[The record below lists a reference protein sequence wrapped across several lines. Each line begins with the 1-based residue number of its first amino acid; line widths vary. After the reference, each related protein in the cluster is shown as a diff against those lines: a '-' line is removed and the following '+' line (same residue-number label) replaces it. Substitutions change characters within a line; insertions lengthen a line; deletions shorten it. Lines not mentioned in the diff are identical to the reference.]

1 MSRATRHFSSICCF
15 VLWVLTAPAFGQPPG
30 REAELRGA
38 LQTAVRRE
46 MADKALP
53 CFSIILI
60 QDQKVLWEAAFGEE
74 RAGTPANAQ
83 TIFRV
88 GSVSKLFT
96 DIALMQLVEQKQVDL
111 DAPVRRYLPDFHPI
125 NPFDKNEIT
134 LRQLM
139 THHSGL
145 VPEPPVGNYFDP
157 TSPTISATVA
167 SLNNTELIYPPGKKT
182 KYSNAGISVVGEV
195 IQKLGGKAFAEC
207 ATRAVLD
214 PLGNS
219 SSSFTL
225 TKLVA
230 AHLASAKMWSY
241 YGKEF
246 EAPTF
251 ALGIE
256 PAGNLY
262 APIGDLGRF
271 LAMLFAGGQGK
282 NGRVLKASTL
292 ESMYQVQF
300 EKEGATKGFGLGF
313 AVSNFRGHRCVGH
326 NGAVYGFATVLEALP
341 TEKLGVAV
349 ITTRDCA
356 NGVGKKLAD
365 YALDLMLA
373 NESGN
378 PFPPYNFAMPVDPAA
393 ASQSVGIYRNDS
405 ERIDVFAQDG
415 KLFAWPAS
423 GGERLELHPAGGAYV
438 VDSALAYGAALGL
451 EKDAVRWNGKRLP
464 RIETGKPT
472 PAPASWIGLIGEY
485 GWDHDVLF
493 ILEKE
498 GRLHALIEW
507 FYLYPL
513 EDLGNDVFR
522 FPSSGLYEN
531 EKLIFKRDSSGKS
544 TEVNAASVVFKRR
557 HQADEGQT
565 FRITPRRSIDAIR
578 KEALAARPPVE
589 NGFFEK
595 SDLVELT
602 KLDPTILLDIRYA
615 STNNF
620 MSVPLYTSARAFMQ
634 RPAAEA
640 VVRAHRE
647 LAKQGFGLLIHDAY
661 RPWYVTK
668 MFWEATP
675 DAQRIFVADP
685 SKGSRHNRGCAVDLT
700 LYDLK
705 TKKPIVMV
713 GGYDEF
719 SDRSFP
725 HYLGGT
731 SLQRWHREVLR
742 KAMEAQGFQVYEF
755 EWWHFDYRDWKKYPI
770 QNVTFEKL
778 AAR

>member
-1 MSRATRHFSSICCF
+1 MRFWHNAAAICTFIVSIAGGRAC
-15 VLWVLTAPAFGQPPG
+15 AQPLGIEP
-30 REAELRGA
+30 ELRDS
-38 LQTAVRRE
+38 LQTAIRKE
-46 MADKALP
+46 MADKGLPAL
-53 CFSIILI
+53 SIVLI
-60 QDQKVLWEAAFGEE
+60 RDQKVFWEAAFGEE
-74 RAGTPANAQ
+74 RHKTPASEE
-83 TIFRV
+83 TIYRV

-96 DIALMQLVEQKQVDL
+96 DIALMQLVEKKLIDL
-111 DAPVRRYLPDFHPI
+111 DAPVRQYLPDFHPI
-125 NPFDKNEIT
+125 NPFDKTEIT

-139 THHSGL
+139 THRSGL
-145 VPEPPVGNYFDP
+145 VREPPVGHYFDP
-157 TSPTISATVA
+157 TSPTISSTVA
-167 SLNNTELIYPPGKKT
+167 SLNSTELIYPPGQKT
-182 KYSNAGISVVGEV
+182 KYSNAGITVVGEV
-195 IQKLGGKAFAEC
+195 IQKLLGKPFAQC
-207 ATRAVLD
+207 ATQAVLE
-214 PLGNS
+214 PLGCS

-225 TKLVA
+225 TKPIA
-230 AHLASAKMWSY
+230 AHLASAKMWTY

-256 PAGNLY
+256 PAGNMY
-262 APIGDLGRF
+262 ATVGDLGRF
-271 LAMLFAGGQGK
+271 LSMLFAGGQGK
-282 NGRVLKASTL
+282 KGRVLQPATL

-300 EKEGATKGFGLGF
+300 AQTGAKNGFGLGF
-313 AVSNFRGHRCVGH
+313 AVSDFHGHRCVGH

-341 TEKLGVAV
+341 AEKLGVAIV
-349 ITTRDCA
+349 TTRDCA

-365 YALDLMLA
+365 YALELMLA
-373 NESGN
+373 HDAGKNWPEYKLATSVDSTEALRAAGTYRAGN
-378 PFPPYNFAMPVDPAA
+378 D
-393 ASQSVGIYRNDS
+393 GIDLFN
-405 ERIDVFAQDG
+405 QDG
-415 KLFAWPAS
+415 KLYAWPTS
-423 GGERLELHPAGGAYV
+423 GGERMELHPSAGAH
-438 VDSALAYGAALGL
+438 VDDCALEYGALLQIG
-451 EKDAVRWNGKRLP
+451 EDVVRWNGKKFP
-464 RIETGKPT
+464 RVEATKPV
-472 PAPASWIGLIGEY
+472 PAPAAWRGLIGEY

-498 GRLHALIEW
+498 GRLYALIEW

-522 FPSSGLYEN
+522 FPSKGLYEN
-531 EKLIFKRDSSGKS
+531 EKLIFKRDSTGKA

-557 HQADEGQT
+557 PQADEGQT
-565 FRITPRRSIDAIR
+565 FRITPRRDIEAIR
-578 KEALAARPPVE
+578 KEALAAKPPAE
-589 NGFFEK
+589 NGYFEK
-595 SDLVELT
+595 SDLVELS

-640 VVRAHRE
+640 VVRVHSE

-675 DAQRIFVADP
+675 DAERIFVADP
-685 SKGSRHNRGCAVDLT
+685 SQGSRHNRGCAVDLS

-742 KAMEAQGFQVYEF
+742 QAMEHEGFKVYEF
-755 EWWHFDYRDWKKYPI
+755 EWWHFDYKDWKKYPI

-778 AAR
+778 ALR